1 MTDEDGLLPDPRPPW
16 RHPPLMDL
24 SFASLGWIFRCS
36 AAIGTPRFGE
46 TLERAQFYLGRARA
60 YADTPAE
67 LEIVWALFEGLGKV
81 NSANLA
87 AKRLLA
93 ESVSGMDA
101 AEACEFVEL
110 CEAAAEDDPA

>member
-1 MTDEDGLLPDPRPPW
+1 
-16 RHPPLMDL
+16 MDL
-24 SFASLGWIFRCS
+24 SFASLGWIFRCVE
-36 AAIGTPRFGE
+36 AIGSPRFGE

-60 YADTPAE
+60 HTSTPAE
-67 LEIVWALFEGLGKV
+67 VEVVWALFEGLGKV

-87 AKRLLA
+87 AERLLA

-110 CEAAAEDDPA
+110 IEASVEDDPA